1 MLQMINFFKNG
12 NFRQVLKIA
21 FPLMLSSAA
30 HALNLFIDRA
40 MLAGYSDMTLAAA
53 FPAGLSAFA
62 FSCLFLGTVGYSG
75 AFVAQYHGAGEPG
88 RIGCAVWQGIWIAL
102 IGGLAMVG
110 LSFFAEE
117 IFDLFGHEAE
127 VRTLEVAYFRILA
140 SGTVANLLFVALSN
154 FWSGRGKVRMV
165 MTVNLLLTSLNV
177 LLNYLLIYGKTIS
190 LPFGL
195 VLNFPEMGIR
205 GAACGTVLASLF
217 GAAVFGIGFF
227 CFAGWKKYG
236 VGKCFDLDLFWR
248 LIRYGAPTGI
258 QLAIDLI
265 AFQIFIV
272 LQGKV
277 DSVALAASGIAFGIN
292 SLAFTPLLGIGQTAG
307 ILVGQSV
314 GAGDIPHGERSV
326 RSAALLG
333 IGYVS
338 ILGFMF
344 FFWPD
349 PFLMAFKNVSGPIM
363 TDSRLM
369 LRFVA
374 GYLFF
379 DALFIIYSNAIK
391 SAGDTRFSMVTHA
404 LLAIFTYAIPCLA
417 LFAAY
422 RQSWFLELFGSASRG
437 WCLWG
442 VWTISVIYVMLC
454 GVIFYMRYRQGKWK
468 QMRVIDTPQGAK

>member
-1 MLQMINFFKNG
+1 M
-12 NFRQVLKIA
+12 
-21 FPLMLSSAA
+21 
-30 HALNLFIDRA
+30 
-40 MLAGYSDMTLAAA
+40 
-53 FPAGLSAFA
+53 
-62 FSCLFLGTVGYSG
+62 
-75 AFVAQYHGAGEPG
+75 
-88 RIGCAVWQGIWIAL
+88 
-102 IGGLAMVG
+102 
-110 LSFFAEE
+110 
-117 IFDLFGHEAE
+117 
-127 VRTLEVAYFRILA
+127 
-140 SGTVANLLFVALSN
+140 
-154 FWSGRGKVRMV
+154 
-165 MTVNLLLTSLNV
+165 
-177 LLNYLLIYGKTIS
+177 
-190 LPFGL
+190 
-195 VLNFPEMGIR
+195 
-205 GAACGTVLASLF
+205 
-217 GAAVFGIGFF
+217 
-227 CFAGWKKYG
+227 
-236 VGKCFDLDLFWR
+236 
-248 LIRYGAPTGI
+248 
-258 QLAIDLI
+258 I

-422 RQSWFLELFGSASRG
+422 RQSWFRELFGSASRG

-468 QMRVIDTPQGAK
+468 QMRVIDTPQEAK